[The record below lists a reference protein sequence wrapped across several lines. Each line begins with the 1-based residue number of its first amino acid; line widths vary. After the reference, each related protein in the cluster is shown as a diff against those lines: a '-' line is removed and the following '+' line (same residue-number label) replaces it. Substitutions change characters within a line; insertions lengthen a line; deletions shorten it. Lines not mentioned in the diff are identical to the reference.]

1 MPQDQIILKLLE
13 EAGFTDKEAKVYLA
27 LLELGE
33 GTVSEIAKITDLKR
47 PIIYVL
53 LEGIIKRGYV
63 SEIPNKKISAYVA
76 TDPSVIS
83 TKLQATN
90 KSFLEMLPYMRT
102 LHNKGESRP
111 KMSYF
116 ENIEGIMKVYDQMS
130 SQPEAFFVANF
141 SQIEKYFPSVISSWL
156 SGYKGKRTKMTSR
169 TLISDNE
176 KEISIVK
183 EFLKVTN
190 KVKVRTLP
198 GLKESTL
205 DFTLS
210 GEKLSIG
217 SLGEHPFVVVIESA
231 ELVRSI
237 QPIFELAWEKGKG
250 VK

>member
-13 EAGFTDKEAKVYLA
+13 DAGFTDKEAKVYLA

-33 GTVSEIAKITDLKR
+33 GTVSGVAKITDLKR

-53 LEGIIKRGYV
+53 MEGLIKRGYA
-63 SEIPNKKISAYVA
+63 SEIPNKKIAAYVA

-83 TKLQATN
+83 AKLQTTT

-102 LHNKGESRP
+102 LHNKGGSRP

-116 ENIEGIMKVYDQMS
+116 ENIEGIMKVYNQMS

-141 SQIEKYFPSVISSWL
+141 SQIEKYFPSVINSWL

-183 EFLKVTN
+183 EFLEVTD
-190 KVKVRTLP
+190 KVKARTLP
-198 GLKESTL
+198 SLKESTL
-205 DFTLS
+205 DFTLTK
-210 GEKLSIG
+210 EKLSIG
-217 SLGEHPFVVVIESA
+217 SLGEHPFVVVIESE
-231 ELVRSI
+231 ELARSI
-237 QPIFELAWEKGKG
+237 QPIFELAWGKG
-250 VK
+250 REIR